1 MVWKVDWPRL
11 WWTRWPV
18 LCDMCG
24 FQPAPNNFPSNWN
37 SQHGLSQKFSNE
49 LRSQGIYGTPWI
61 IDLLNSIIQMR
72 SNFTSRKAS
81 CIISIQYNTVI
92 AYPVLV
98 VKTSHMYSSSSRH
111 IMNIHFSISF
121 HRLGQITCFNQ
132 RNVSGSCLSQCMIL
146 LIPLPVL
153 QSCTNPHW
161 DGASA
166 CQSPGVA
173 VMSWAPL
180 QPTSNVVWTKSTS
193 LLFKPFILWSFVIIA
208 KPLLSWL
215 TQTLIKNKPIS
226 R

>member
-37 SQHGLSQKFSNE
+37 SHHGLSQQFSNE
-49 LRSQGIYGTPWI
+49 LRSRCICGTPWI
-61 IDLLNSIIQMR
+61 IDLLNSITQMR

-81 CIISIQYNTVI
+81 CIISIQYNIVI

-98 VKTSHMYSSSSRH
+98 VKTSHTYSSSSRH

-121 HRLGQITCFNQ
+121 HRLGQITCLNQ
-132 RNVSGSCLSQCMIL
+132 RNVSGSYISQCMTL
-146 LIPLPVL
+146 LVLLPVL
-153 QSCTNPHW
+153 QSCGNTHW

-166 CQSPGVA
+166 CQTSPGVA

-180 QPTSNVVWTKSTS
+180 QPMSNVVSNTS
-193 LLFKPFILWSFVIIA
+193 LLFKPFIFWSFVIIA
-208 KPLLSWL
+208 KPSLSWL
-215 TQTLIKNKPIS
+215 T
-226 R
+226 